1 MKNISVQS
9 KGVTTYTPPTRSF
22 KVSRYAALG
31 LCMGILL
38 PISSN
43 LYAAQ
48 PANVLSGLSIEQ
60 TGKITVKGKVTDAS
74 GEPIMVQPFWKKAQP
89 TELPPIWM
97 VCSL

>member
-43 LYAAQ
+43 LYAA
-48 PANVLSGLSIEQ
+48 
-60 TGKITVKGKVTDAS
+60 
-74 GEPIMVQPFWKKAQP
+74 
-89 TELPPIWM
+89 
-97 VCSL
+97 